1 MRKFVSIMTTVVAVF
16 AVAGMA
22 SAGGVFVATLSGA
35 EEVPPVQENTR
46 GRALVTFNEGDTAV
60 DFLLQVRAGE
70 GITQAHIHC
79 APKGVNGPIVVF
91 LAGLNAKGYNV
102 DAIFPWVSG
111 ATLTDASVIPADPAA
126 NPACPIAINNLRDL
140 AQAVRDGNAY
150 VNVHSVAHGSGVVR
164 GQLSGK

>member
-1 MRKFVSIMTTVVAVF
+1 MRRFVSIMTTVVAVF

-22 SAGGVFVATLSGA
+22 SAGGVFVATLTGA
-35 EEVPPVQENTR
+35 EEVPPLQENTR
-46 GRALVTFNEGDTAV
+46 GRALVTFNEDETAV
-60 DFLLQVRAGE
+60 NFLLQVRAGE
-70 GITQAHIHC
+70 RITQAHIHC
-79 APKGVNGPIVVF
+79 AAKGVNGPIVVF
-91 LAGLNAKGYNV
+91 LAGLNPEGYNV

-111 ATLTDASVIPADPAA
+111 ATLTDTSVKPIA

-150 VNVHSVAHGSGVVR
+150 VNVHSVAHPGGVIR